1 MKLSHSIFT
10 GMWLA
15 GKLCTTVEAATM
27 AEAVTAAKTGQPG
40 KPIRLY
46 QRLLALGATGESLA
60 KMLNQYIMEGEM
72 VRKSALEKCNK
83 ELRKHGKHEQALEI
97 MEWMD
102 FRKMEYSKSDYAVRV
117 DLTYKVKGIEAAE
130 DYVSGLPESSK
141 DLFTY
146 SALMHCYC
154 KELME
159 EKALA
164 LFATMDELG
173 CASSTFIFNS
183 LMFLHMRKQNPEKVD
198 PLVQEMKKRNIP
210 LDKHTYKTW
219 IQSYATLG
227 DFEAV
232 GRVLDE
238 MKTHDGKKAVG
249 RATPPDI
256 YVKAELFD
264 KADEVLKTAEKL
276 VKPLKRRAHYYFL
289 ISLYACTSN
298 LSGVKRVWKTLRKS
312 FPTKNNES
320 NLVMLQALCKL
331 NDIEG
336 LKEMFEEW
344 ESICSKYDMSLAN
357 VAIRG
362 YLSQGMHEEAELIFA
377 NSCKKTKG
385 SFLEAWEMLMVHALN
400 TRKVDLADSH
410 LGAAVSE
417 SKDGEWHPSP
427 DTKIA
432 FLKYFKD
439 EKDVDGAEK
448 FCKILKR
455 LGCLSC
461 NEYCLLLKTY
471 IAAGKSDPAMHQR
484 LKEEHIE
491 ISPELENLLEKVSAS
506 ELTA

>member
-1 MKLSHSIFT
+1 MVNPPIHYVYRDHEPDLKNKNVNEERRT
-10 GMWLA
+10 ELA
-15 GKLCTTVEAATM
+15 HPTTPV
-27 AEAVTAAKTGQPG
+27 
-40 KPIRLY
+40 
-46 QRLLALGATGESLA
+46 
-60 KMLNQYIMEGEM
+60 
-72 VRKSALEKCNK
+72 
-83 ELRKHGKHEQALEI
+83 HEI

-102 FRKMEYSKSDYAVRV
+102 FRKMEYSKSDYAIRV
-117 DLTYKVKGIEAAE
+117 DITAKVKGIEAAE

-146 SALMHCYC
+146 SALMRWYC

-183 LMFLHMRKQNPEKVD
+183 LMSLHMRKQNSEKVD

-210 LDKHTYKTW
+210 LDKRTYKTW
-219 IQSYATLG
+219 MQSYAALE
-227 DFEAV
+227 DFEAL

-238 MKTHDGKKAVG
+238 MKTQDGKKGSWSAYSNL
-249 RATPPDI
+249 ADI

-264 KADEVLKTAEKL
+264 KADEVLKTVEKL
-276 VKPLKRRAHYYFL
+276 VKPLKRRKHYYFL

-298 LSGVKRVWKTLRKS
+298 LSGVKK
-312 FPTKNNES
+312 
-320 NLVMLQALCKL
+320 
-331 NDIEG
+331 
-336 LKEMFEEW
+336 
-344 ESICSKYDMSLAN
+344 
-357 VAIRG
+357 
-362 YLSQGMHEEAELIFA
+362 GMHEEAELILSNA
-377 NSCKKTKG
+377 CKKTKGKG
-385 SFLEAWEMLMVHALN
+385 SFLEAREMLMVHALN

-427 DTKIA
+427 DTRIA
-432 FLKYFKD
+432 FLKYFED

-471 IAAGKSDPAMHQR
+471 IAAGKSDPAMRQR

-491 ISPELENLLEKVSAS
+491 ISPELELENLLEKVS
-506 ELTA
+506 E

>member
-1 MKLSHSIFT
+1 MNLSRSIFT

-15 GKLCTTVEAATM
+15 RKLCTTVEAATV
-27 AEAVTAAKTGQPG
+27 AEAVSAAKTGQPG

-46 QRLLALGATGESLA
+46 RRLSALGATGENLA
-60 KMLNQYIMEGEM
+60 KTLNQYIMEGEM
-72 VRKSALEKCNK
+72 VRKM
-83 ELRKHGKHEQALEI
+83 QI

-173 CASSTFIFNS
+173 CASFTFIFNC
-183 LMFLHMRKQNPEKVD
+183 LMFLHIRKQNLE
-198 PLVQEMKKRNIP
+198 KRNIP
-210 LDKHTYKTW
+210 LDKRTYKTW
-219 IQSYATLG
+219 MQSYAALE

-238 MKTHDGKKAVG
+238 IKTHDGKKGSWSAYSKL
-249 RATPPDI
+249 ADI
-256 YVKAELFD
+256 YVKADLFD

-276 VKPLKRRAHYYFL
+276 VKPLKRRGHYYFL

-320 NLVMLQALCKL
+320 YLVMLQALCKL

-377 NSCKKTKG
+377 NACKKTKGKG
-385 SFLEAWEMLMVHALN
+385 SFLEAREMLMVHALN

-427 DTKIA
+427 DIRIG
-432 FLKYFKD
+432 FLKYFED
-439 EKDVDGAEK
+439 EKDVDGVEK
-448 FCKILKR
+448 FWKILKR

-471 IAAGKSDPAMHQR
+471 IAAGKSDPAMRQR

-491 ISPELENLLEKVSAS
+491 ISPELELENLLEKVS
-506 ELTA
+506 E

>member
-1 MKLSHSIFT
+1 MR
-10 GMWLA
+10 W
-15 GKLCTTVEAATM
+15 
-27 AEAVTAAKTGQPG
+27 
-40 KPIRLY
+40 
-46 QRLLALGATGESLA
+46 
-60 KMLNQYIMEGEM
+60 
-72 VRKSALEKCNK
+72 
-83 ELRKHGKHEQALEI
+83 
-97 MEWMD
+97 
-102 FRKMEYSKSDYAVRV
+102 
-117 DLTYKVKGIEAAE
+117 
-130 DYVSGLPESSK
+130 
-141 DLFTY
+141 
-146 SALMHCYC
+146 YC

-164 LFATMDELG
+164 LFVTMDELG

-183 LMFLHMRKQNPEKVD
+183 LMSLHMRKQNSEKVD

-210 LDKHTYKTW
+210 LDKRTYKTW
-219 IQSYATLG
+219 MQSYAALE
-227 DFEAV
+227 DFEAL

-238 MKTHDGKKAVG
+238 MKTQDGKKGSWSAYSNL
-249 RATPPDI
+249 ADI

-264 KADEVLKTAEKL
+264 KADEVLKTVEKL
-276 VKPLKRRAHYYFL
+276 VKPLKRRKHYYFL

-298 LSGVKRVWKTLRKS
+298 LSGVKKVWKTLRKS
-312 FPTKNNES
+312 FPTKKDES
-320 NLVMLQALCKL
+320 YLVMLQALCKL

-362 YLSQGMHEEAELIFA
+362 YLSQGMHEEAELILSNA
-377 NSCKKTKG
+377 CKKTKGKG
-385 SFLEAWEMLMVHALN
+385 SFLEAREMLMVHALN

-417 SKDGEWHPSP
+417 SKNGEWHPSP
-427 DTKIA
+427 DTRIA
-432 FLKYFKD
+432 FLKYFEDK
-439 EKDVDGAEK
+439 KDVDGAEK

-471 IAAGKSDPAMHQR
+471 IAAGKSDPAMRQR

-491 ISPELENLLEKVSAS
+491 ISPELELENLLEKVS
-506 ELTA
+506 E